1 MDQIKRLN
9 ELRERKGTLQPD
21 EEALFRRCDSFIKRL
36 KGADRRRSHAEGHDD
51 SNTFNVLAAEGFL
64 PGYGL
69 EVGTV
74 VGWAEIPFWRTGAM
88 DFNLPRPPATA
99 LREYVP
105 GNLIYANGHRFVA
118 RRFHREIGEGRDE
131 MPCYEVSAE
140 RQAVKP
146 TRQGAGA
153 SMGGRIVTTMEV
165 CDADL
170 VHTTHISDEEDL
182 RFQLAVAVYGL
193 ELGQHNGGHAYR
205 WGPQQL
211 LLRRGVRMRLVN
223 VGASAA
229 IKGRGAFGY
238 PVCTVCGQSV
248 SPLSSARQ
256 RQEFVKSHEERCRR
270 KPGDIGFYT
279 NVTAEALSLPGCDD
293 ADTAY
298 SVLEALRIGATQV
311 LDMHMD
317 DLQILVIG
325 HVEREDVDALLWDP
339 MPGGSG
345 LLERLCERFGEIVQ
359 AAREVV
365 ANCPA
370 MCASSCIDCLQT
382 FHNAYFHRHL
392 DRGTASERL
401 GQWGTSLTF
410 EHDVP
415 ALQPNERATDDAV
428 PVNNAETKLRHLL
441 LRAGFGEGIRNEQLR
456 LDRALGTTTPDVI
469 YRGED
474 HESDEGICIYLDG
487 MSRHIHGNSA
497 TAERDRSIRDWL
509 RNHGYEVI
517 EIPANELD
525 DVDAMVRHFRRLA
538 GYLGMREVRNR
549 LRDDRSWFDGAAE
562 ASRPVLRLVKPT
574 AETRYVNCVPLVP
587 LSAAAGA
594 FGDPQAVLD
603 ESEWEWLE
611 VDTRRPLRSG
621 MFVARVVGQSMEPM
635 IPDGAYCLF
644 TSPVTGTRQGRNVLV
659 QLRDEIDPDT
669 GLRFTVKRYR
679 SEKTADGDGWR
690 HVRIML
696 EPVNREYAPIELTTE
711 DEEAVAVVAEF
722 VEVVSTAPPTAL
734 TPSP

>member
-1 MDQIKRLN
+1 M
-9 ELRERKGTLQPD
+9 
-21 EEALFRRCDSFIKRL
+21 
-36 KGADRRRSHAEGHDD
+36 
-51 SNTFNVLAAEGFL
+51 
-64 PGYGL
+64 
-69 EVGTV
+69 
-74 VGWAEIPFWRTGAM
+74 
-88 DFNLPRPPATA
+88 
-99 LREYVP
+99 
-105 GNLIYANGHRFVA
+105 
-118 RRFHREIGEGRDE
+118 
-131 MPCYEVSAE
+131 
-140 RQAVKP
+140 
-146 TRQGAGA
+146 
-153 SMGGRIVTTMEV
+153 
-165 CDADL
+165 
-170 VHTTHISDEEDL
+170 
-182 RFQLAVAVYGL
+182 
-193 ELGQHNGGHAYR
+193 
-205 WGPQQL
+205 
-211 LLRRGVRMRLVN
+211 
-223 VGASAA
+223 
-229 IKGRGAFGY
+229 
-238 PVCTVCGQSV
+238 
-248 SPLSSARQ
+248 
-256 RQEFVKSHEERCRR
+256 
-270 KPGDIGFYT
+270 
-279 NVTAEALSLPGCDD
+279 
-293 ADTAY
+293 
-298 SVLEALRIGATQV
+298 
-311 LDMHMD
+311 
-317 DLQILVIG
+317 
-325 HVEREDVDALLWDP
+325 
-339 MPGGSG
+339 
-345 LLERLCERFGEIVQ
+345 
-359 AAREVV
+359 
-365 ANCPA
+365 
-370 MCASSCIDCLQT
+370 
-382 FHNAYFHRHL
+382 
-392 DRGTASERL
+392 
-401 GQWGTSLTF
+401 
-410 EHDVP
+410 
-415 ALQPNERATDDAV
+415 